1 MGSISIIIVI
11 KLYYSY
17 LLHELKVNK
26 IMFVFV
32 KGLIIYIYVY
42 IYIHIYIKFQE
53 LTSFLKI
60 I

>member
-26 IMFVFV
+26 FMFVFV
-32 KGLIIYIYVY
+32 KGLILYIYMYIYIYKISGVD
-42 IYIHIYIKFQE
+42 I
-53 LTSFLKI
+53 FLKDYLKW
-60 I
+60 